1 VIFNE
6 EAIKRMG
13 IQDPIGKKVRFWG
26 QEKEIIGVARN
37 FHFES
42 LYEEVKPCII
52 QLEPRVPNIMVKITG
67 GTEKEIIARLEK
79 FHQSHNPG
87 LPFEYKFIDETYQ
100 ALYTAEQK
108 VAILSRYFA
117 GVAIIISCLGLLG
130 LTAFT
135 AQRRRKEI
143 GIRKVLGSSEF
154 AIVRLLSGEFMGM
167 VCISILIALPISYLI
182 AKYWLEDFAY
192 AIDLQWWFFAG
203 AGLAALLIAGLT
215 VASQTLRAAKINPVD
230 TLRDE

>member
-13 IQDPIGKKVRFWG
+13 IQDPIGKKVKFWG

-42 LYEEVKPCII
+42 LYEEVKPCMI
-52 QLEPRVPNIMVKITG
+52 QLEPRVPNIIVKITG
-67 GTEKEIIARLEK
+67 GRVKESIARLEK
-79 FHQSHNPG
+79 FYQKHNPG
-87 LPFEYKFIDETYQ
+87 IPFDYKFLDEAYQ

-117 GVAIIISCLGLLG
+117 GIAIIISCLGLLG
-130 LTAFT
+130 LAAFT

-143 GIRKVLGSSEF
+143 GIRKVLGSGEF
-154 AIVRLLSGEFMGM
+154 AIIRLLSGEFMGM
-167 VCISILIALPISYLI
+167 VFTAILIALPISYLI
-182 AKYWLEDFAY
+182 ARNWLENFHY
-192 AIDLQWWFFAG
+192 AIDLQWWFFAS
-203 AGLAALLIAGLT
+203 AGLIALLIAGLT
-215 VASQTLRAAKINPVD
+215 VATQTLRSAKINPVD
-230 TLRDE
+230 TLRNE